1 MFCHAEEHSLLVFP
15 EGTRSIKRGVEGI
28 QAFKKGAFH
37 VAVDNQL
44 PVLPVVVSRF
54 VKLMHIPIETVFSTF
69 RPTFIKRIFLQ
80 SYCIEKSL
88 ALQTLFGKK
97 IVLKFLDTK
106 IDPDLDLDGLRIH
119 NSFRPKYMKK
129 RIFL

>member
-54 VKLMHIPIETVFSTF
+54 DKLIRISNETIYSTF
-69 RPTFIKRIFLQ
+69 RLTFKKTIFLQ
-80 SYCIEKSL
+80 SYCIKNHLLL
-88 ALQTLFGKK
+88 AMQELFG
-97 IVLKFLDTK
+97 
-106 IDPDLDLDGLRIH
+106 R
-119 NSFRPKYMKK
+119 
-129 RIFL
+129 

>member
-1 MFCHAEEHSLLVFP
+1 MFCHVEEHSLLIFP

-54 VKLMHIPIETVFSTF
+54 DKLNRIFIETIFSTF
-69 RPTFIKRIFLQ
+69 RLTFKKRIFLQ
-80 SYCIEKSL
+80 SYCMKKSL
-88 ALQTLFGKK
+88 AMQELFGKK
-97 IVLKFLDTK
+97 FVLKFLNTN
-106 IDPDLDLDGLRIH
+106 IDPDL
-119 NSFRPKYMKK
+119 Y
-129 RIFL
+129 